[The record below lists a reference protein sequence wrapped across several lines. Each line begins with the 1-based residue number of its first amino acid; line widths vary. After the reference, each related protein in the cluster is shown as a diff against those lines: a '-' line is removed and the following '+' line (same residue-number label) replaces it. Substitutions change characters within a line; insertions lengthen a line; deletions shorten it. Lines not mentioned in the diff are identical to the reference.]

1 MKPTVT
7 PWKGAARFSTA
18 ARRCNGPNVAP
29 KAMIWVLAG
38 PGWIHR
44 SARLK
49 ALTLL
54 RRREGAVMLRTD
66 AELGV
71 GPGGLSL
78 RLGGGRGRPPRPG
91 RGGGGR
97 AMVLF
102 PPPGRRPS
110 SICELP
116 LSAEA
121 PTSVLSK

>member
-71 GPGGLSL
+71 GPGGLAL
-78 RLGGGRGRPPRPG
+78 RLGGGRVASANYRYRPRLRPQSYQ
-91 RGGGGR
+91 
-97 AMVLF
+97 
-102 PPPGRRPS
+102 RP
-110 SICELP
+110 
-116 LSAEA
+116 A
-121 PTSVLSK
+121 